1 MIHYGRRTFLK
12 LNRIIGN
19 IDYVKIN
26 WINDNRKL

>member
-26 WINDNRKL
+26 